1 MAFSACLDVFWQS
14 EAQRPAAEKFLS
26 QWVDL
31 MTPLSNKRVYQNYP
45 SLAVPDYR
53 AAYWGPALDALVAV
67 KAKYDPQNFFRFAQM
82 VSPYPDRKSV
92 RPTWPRAVVKALKR
106 PIVPASAGSAPHASK
121 ARKRGFIRWLRGH

>member
-14 EAQRPAAEKFLS
+14 EAQRPAAEQFLS

-53 AAYWGPALDALVAV
+53 AAYWGPALDALIAV
-67 KAKYDPQNFFRFAQM
+67 KAKYDPQNFFSFAQM
-82 VSPYPDRKSV
+82 VSPYPGRKPV
-92 RPTWPRAVVKALKR
+92 RPSWPPAVVKALR
-106 PIVPASAGSAPHASK
+106 QPIVYASAGSAPRPSK
-121 ARKRGFIRWLRGH
+121 ARKRGLIRRLLGR